1 MGTGTFRLK
10 GSSLLQRAKDTKG
23 IENKLQLSYEARVS
37 YNTIQ
42 KYIGG
47 EGMKALDLRV
57 LCTVL
62 IQGVGYSPEE
72 LMDMRF
78 GDIFDYVEDF
88 EEFGAAD

>member
-1 MGTGTFRLK
+1 M
-10 GSSLLQRAKDTKG
+10 
-23 IENKLQLSYEARVS
+23 S

-62 IQGVGYSPEE
+62 IDGVGFTPEE
-72 LMDMRF
+72 LLNARF

-88 EEFGAAD
+88 EEFGAAG

>member
-1 MGTGTFRLK
+1 MRVRGNK
-10 GSSLLQRAKDTKG
+10 GSSLVQRAKDTKG
-23 IENKLQLSYEARVS
+23 IENKLQLSHEARVS

-62 IQGVGYSPEE
+62 IDGVGFTPEE
-72 LMDMRF
+72 LLNARF

-88 EEFGAAD
+88 EEFGAAG